1 MFPQMQRT
9 SWFFCNFS
17 FFRSLFLFGVHSVS
31 NEPPHRFNE
40 ICPSRLQRL
49 VGVRRLTADVRAD
62 VPENHSTGVQLL
74 DEIVAGLS
82 TAAVAV
88 EAQQERVI
96 RRPFPQRIQQEPTI
110 GGAIE
115 RNRTAACLENRQS
128 IECALGD
135 KDRFIAGRIEGLPV
149 EESCLF
155 YTSPSPRDLNVSRMP
170 SSG

>member
-1 MFPQMQRT
+1 MFPQGQRR
-9 SWFFCNFS
+9 SWFFLCSIVS
-17 FFRSLFLFGVHSVS
+17 FPPHCFRFKTLNRL
-31 NEPPHRFNE
+31 NEPRLV
-40 ICPSRLQRL
+40 CLQRL
-49 VGVRRLTADVRAD
+49 VWVPRLTADVRAD

-115 RNRTAACLENRQS
+115 RNRTAACLDNRQC

-149 EESCLF
+149 EESGRDARLF
-155 YTSPSPRDLNVSRMP
+155 IVRHPGCA
-170 SSG
+170 SGSILRAT